1 MSQYANTQEVFDA
14 SLPYIAWSTDSV
26 TNYLED
32 KPYGLLKD
40 EEAAKN
46 WKATIKTVVELT
58 PVVKQIP
65 AVMLFVLKV
74 PEWAMRLVSKDLNR
88 VLVMHKVRFGHLVA
102 PLPSHRPHLDCILW
116 LAQQKN
122 QRDEMRSARLCRLCP
137 QLLIRQ
143 PILTHL

>member
-1 MSQYANTQEVFDA
+1 MSQYANTQQVFDA

-65 AVMLFVLKV
+65 AVMLFVLRV
-74 PEWAMRLVSKDLNR
+74 PEWAMRRVSKDLNR
-88 VLVMHKVRFGHLVA
+88 VLVMHKVRCGRHF
-102 PLPSHRPHLDCILW
+102 PLLLSHRPSLDVLF
-116 LAQQKN
+116 Q
-122 QRDEMRSARLCRLCP
+122 
-137 QLLIRQ
+137 
-143 PILTHL
+143 HV